1 MKQQYSAIPWKQIGG
16 FRNILVHNY
25 LGEIDSETI
34 VLILNQHLPALEVAV
49 RAMLDGSRA
58 KDL

>member
-1 MKQQYSAIPWKQIGG
+1 MKRQYSAIPWKQISG
-16 FRNILVHNY
+16 FRNILVHNH
-25 LGEIDSETI
+25 LGQIDSETI
-34 VLILNQHLPALEVAV
+34 VLVLNQHLPALKAAV